1 MNLIWTILIN
11 LQAAKD
17 DVLGELL
24 DQCRVNQ
31 QRVMLLVNTTEYAT
45 SSLCLGL
52 QFVFD
57 LWRLESDWS
66 SSSYVHVSSI
76 PLGFE
81 KLVGE
86 TLKRK

>member
-1 MNLIWTILIN
+1 MIN

-24 DQCRVNQ
+24 EQCRVNQ

-45 SSLCLGL
+45 SSLRLGL

-57 LWRLESDWS
+57 LWRLERDWL

-81 KLVGE
+81 KLGGE
-86 TLKRK
+86 TLTRK

>member
-1 MNLIWTILIN
+1 MIN

-24 DQCRVNQ
+24 EQCRVNQ

-45 SSLCLGL
+45 SSLRLGL

-57 LWRLESDWS
+57 LWRLERDWLL
-66 SSSYVHVSSI
+66 SSYVHVSSI

-81 KLVGE
+81 KLGGE
-86 TLKRK
+86 TLTRK

>member
-1 MNLIWTILIN
+1 MILIN

-57 LWRLESDWS
+57 LWRSESDWL
-66 SSSYVHVSSI
+66 SSSYVHLS
-76 PLGFE
+76 
-81 KLVGE
+81 
-86 TLKRK
+86 